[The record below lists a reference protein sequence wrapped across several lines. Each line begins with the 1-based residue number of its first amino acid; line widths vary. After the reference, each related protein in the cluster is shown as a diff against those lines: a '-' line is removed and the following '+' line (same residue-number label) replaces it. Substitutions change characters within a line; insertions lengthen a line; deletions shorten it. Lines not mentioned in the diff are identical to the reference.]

1 MSIEPPRIREKSAA
15 CLSEMQRLER
25 EMGVILLA
33 WYKQPIMFAKL
44 NDAQVEELRKLERT
58 LDATLIAYK
67 PLDDRSGAV
76 DRKTPGE

>member
-44 NDAQVEELRKLERT
+44 NDAQVEELRKLERA
-58 LDATLIAYK
+58 LDTTLIAYK
-67 PLDDRSGAV
+67 PLDDRSGVV
-76 DRKTPGE
+76 DKTTPGE

>member
-33 WYKQPIMFAKL
+33 WYKQPIMLAKL
-44 NDAQVEELRKLERT
+44 NDAQVEELRKLERA
-58 LDATLIAYK
+58 LDTTLIAYK
-67 PLDDRSGAV
+67 PLDDRTGAV
-76 DRKTPGE
+76 DKTNPGE